1 MRVIHDDELETLSV
15 LQASKI
21 TGLSRNTI
29 AAAMD
34 AWAASRGRLGLS
46 YIQPATRR
54 LVRRS
59 QLLAWFESQER
70 SACYG

>member
-15 LQASKI
+15 LQASKL

-29 AAAMD
+29 AKAMD
-34 AWAASRGRLGLS
+34 TWATSRGRIGLS
-46 YIQPATRR
+46 FIQPATRR

-59 QLLAWFESQER
+59 QLLEWFENQER
-70 SACYG
+70 TACYG